1 MLQSSSIRFFSAELC
16 CSVLNISLFTP
27 SLALITLPVHLP
39 LTSRTLPACQAGSER
54 EADKG

>member
-1 MLQSSSIRFFSAELC
+1 
-16 CSVLNISLFTP
+16 VLNISLFTP

-39 LTSRTLPACQAGSER
+39 LTSRTLPACQAGSKR